1 MGKMAVEIGATAL
14 NQYGGGWTRSRSRC
28 SLEFQVLSRPGPQ
41 INIWLLHKLQGA
53 TKLLKRRKVIFSLSF
68 AAAKLCS
75 SASTAPPNAPPES
88 AHCWWYPPPTAFP
101 PSPAASVGRWCLWER
116 TDRLLWF
123 AWSGYLHI
131 SLFTLIA
138 PHVNK
143 MGGRQICMPLSAT
156 TQRKIG
162 KGNIIWNLE
171 SFTKIYRCKLFLS
184 GLIYIFLMD
193 ILWRF
198 FLC

>member
-88 AHCWWYPPPTAFP
+88 AHCWWYPLQRLFRLLQQLLLAADAFG
-101 PSPAASVGRWCLWER
+101 SGR
-116 TDRLLWF
+116 TDFCGSPGRVTCTFRCLP
-123 AWSGYLHI
+123 
-131 SLFTLIA
+131 SLPLMLIRWA
-138 PHVNK
+138 
-143 MGGRQICMPLSAT
+143 GGKFVCHSQLRH
-156 TQRKIG
+156 REK
-162 KGNIIWNLE
+162 
-171 SFTKIYRCKLFLS
+171 
-184 GLIYIFLMD
+184 
-193 ILWRF
+193 
-198 FLC
+198 